1 MIKFFKLK
9 KLIFQIIFLIF
20 IFTNNLASIEKIY
33 KGESLSKYFSGV
45 VALNENNYRD
55 SYNFFKNLESL
66 ENTHSRYSIAY
77 IQSLVN
83 NFKMNEAYRYS
94 LQLKER
100 K

>member
-45 VALNENNYRD
+45 VALNENNQD
-55 SYNFFKNLESL
+55 DKSL
-66 ENTHSRYSIAY
+66 D
-77 IQSLVN
+77 
-83 NFKMNEAYRYS
+83 
-94 LQLKER
+94 
-100 K
+100 